1 MHQKDSNNPGGGSTM
16 AEPLSDY
23 PRMVGLNPTAGTGG
37 EEMGEKVYYVKVTE
51 FVYATKIFQ

>member
-23 PRMVGLNPTAGTGG
+23 PWMVGLNPTADTGG
-37 EEMGEKVYYVKVTE
+37 EQMGKKVYYVKVTE
-51 FVYATKIFQ
+51 LVYATKRFQ